1 MYDMKEGDGRGAMRK
16 AGTLKKLIVM
26 GVFAVII
33 GLSAG
38 CSGEDDLLPMDAQT
52 PSGDEEMEIRKEFR
66 STLDDFAI
74 TATDLWMEDVSIH
87 EDSSLSLYN
96 EEYNSYL
103 IVLTDEKATFPE
115 DIDLAYYSELVSR
128 QTTEEFEEAQVT
140 EPEAEEFNGV
150 KGNKFYIKG
159 LVDGVS
165 VTYAYLIFENERNFY
180 QVVLWSSTGNIEN
193 NLEYYEDILLSFEF
207 L

>member
-1 MYDMKEGDGRGAMRK
+1 MIKIRIVS
-16 AGTLKKLIVM
+16 KLAVMGLSVMVM
-26 GVFAVII
+26 GV
-33 GLSAG
+33 LAG
-38 CSGEDDLLPMDAQT
+38 CSPQDDPMTDDPQK
-52 PSGDEEMEIRKEFR
+52 GIQGEEMEIRKEFR
-66 STLDDFAI
+66 STLDDFNI

-115 DIDLAYYSELVSR
+115 DIDLAYYSELVGSA
-128 QTTEEFEEAQVT
+128 TTKDLEEAQVT
-140 EPEAEEFNGV
+140 EALPVAFNGL
-150 KGNKFYIKG
+150 KGNKFYVKG
-159 LVDGVS
+159 TVDGVS
-165 VTYAYLIFENERNFY
+165 VTYAFLIFENDRNFY
-180 QVVLWSSTGNIEN
+180 QVVLWSSSANIEN